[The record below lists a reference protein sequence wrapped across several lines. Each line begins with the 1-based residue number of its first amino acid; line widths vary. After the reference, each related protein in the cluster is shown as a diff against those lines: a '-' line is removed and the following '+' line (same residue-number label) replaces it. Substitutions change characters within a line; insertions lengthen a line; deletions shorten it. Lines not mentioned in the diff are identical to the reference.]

1 MIQPPGVSGF
11 TPPGNRADKEPAM
24 AKITRA
30 TKSTTTYT
38 KSGPQKGMKSGRT
51 VTKPKTKKSMGTRR

>member
-1 MIQPPGVSGF
+1 
-11 TPPGNRADKEPAM
+11 M